1 MSFYRRI
8 IIPRFGGLNRL
19 DPPHLIRDDGAQI
32 AQDVR
37 LDRNR
42 LEARMFRRDHG
53 PPSGVTFT
61 EPIRFFSKLYT
72 ATDVLDVAISNGV
85 LYRDY
90 SSVGTGLAKDSLWSS
105 FIYNGLMYLSS
116 KDSMRVVGTG
126 TYTVWGIVK
135 PATALSAAAGA
146 AGNLS
151 GDYEYKVTY
160 VNASGIESDSS
171 SASTSI
177 SLSSQAASL
186 SSIPVSGDAQVTDR
200 YIYRIGGTLG
210 KYVKIKAMGDNSTTT
225 YTDDM
230 SDADASA
237 QTQLSVTTHDEP
249 AAMPIAVLHI
259 GRAFYAGNPTY
270 PNRLYYSDSLYPEY
284 SGNYRIIGGYEKL
297 VALGVWEGELFIWKM
312 GEIFSLQGST
322 PGTGFIRQLE
332 VKRGTVA
339 PKSVAMGKFPTYV
352 YWDGIYTHDGYTES
366 NVGKKLKDLFDK
378 EVNTDRLGNSVAT
391 ATREF
396 YIVSVPGKGQSENSM
411 TIVYN
416 YDTRDFHVHDFGCSS
431 LWTDQGGAVYA
442 GCKNPNWKVGAPS
455 TVSKY
460 GIYELDHKLNAFD
473 EALNFHWKSKE
484 FFLGE
489 SLHKRGTVR
498 NALIVADTK
507 GEDVQVFCHI
517 DGNVFHCGMV
527 NSVGKKVRNVSLPDR
542 EGYFAELEF
551 EYSGTKR
558 PIIYPPIII
567 NPDVEE
573 QR

>member
-1 MSFYRRI
+1 M
-8 IIPRFGGLNRL
+8 NRL

-53 PPSGVTFT
+53 PPSGTTFS
-61 EPIRFFSKLYT
+61 EPVRLFSKLYT
-72 ATDVLDVAISNGV
+72 ATDVLDIAVSGGV

-90 SSVGTGLAKDSLWSS
+90 SSVGTGLDKNALWSS

-135 PATALSAAAGA
+135 PATALSAASGA
-146 AGNLS
+146 AGALT

-171 SASTSI
+171 SASTSVNV
-177 SLSSQAASL
+177 SSEKIDL
-186 SSIPVSGDAQVTDR
+186 TSIPVSGDAQVTDR

-210 KYVKIKAMGDNSTTT
+210 KYVRIKEMGDNSTTT
-225 YTDDM
+225 YTDNM
-230 SDADASA
+230 TNAVASS
-237 QTQLSVTTHDEP
+237 QTQLDVTSHDEP
-249 AAMPIAVLHI
+249 AAMPIAILHL
-259 GRAFYAGNPTY
+259 GRAFYAGNPTN
-270 PNRLYYSDSLYPEY
+270 PNRLYYSDSLFPEY
-284 SGNYRIIGGYEKL
+284 SGNYRVIGGYEAV
-297 VALGVWEGELFIWKM
+297 VALGVWEGELFIWKQ
-312 GEIFSLQGST
+312 GEIFSLQGTT
-322 PGTGFIRQLE
+322 PGSGFIRQLE

-339 PKSVAMGKFPTYV
+339 PQSVAMGKFPTYV

-378 EVNTDRLGNSVAT
+378 EVNTDRLANAVAT

-396 YIVSVPGKGQSENSM
+396 YIVSVPGKGQSENSI

-442 GCKNPNWKVGAPS
+442 GCKNPNWDTDSPS
-455 TVSKY
+455 TISKY
-460 GIYELDHKLNAFD
+460 SIYELNHTLNAFD
-473 EALNFHWKSKE
+473 ETLNFRWKSKE

-489 SLHKRGTVR
+489 SLHKRGAVR
-498 NALIVADTK
+498 NVLIVVDTK
-507 GEDVQVFCHI
+507 GENVEMVCYI
-517 DGNVFHCGMV
+517 DGVHFSCGLINTADKTV
-527 NSVGKKVRNVSLPDR
+527 LNINLPDR
-542 EGYFAELEF
+542 EGYFAELELK
-551 EYSGTKR
+551 YSGTKR
-558 PIIYPPIII
+558 ITVYPPMII
-567 NPDVEE
+567 NPDAEARE
-573 QR
+573 